1 MRKQLAFLTFA
12 IMLVLFQSL
21 GACAQSKVKVACVGN
36 SITEGAGLKQ
46 TYPEELEELL
56 GDQFEVKNYGVSG
69 RTLLKKGDFPYW
81 NEDKYKQVLAWNPDI
96 VVIKLGTNDTKPQNW
111 QYKENFVRDYV
122 DLVKSFQN
130 LPSKP
135 QVYLAYPVPVFEDKW
150 GINEKAVKNEVLPAV
165 KKIARKTKA
174 KTIDL
179 YTPFLGK
186 AELTYDGI
194 HPNDAGAAL
203 IAQEVYKAIK
213 SAKAAVVN

>member
-1 MRKQLAFLTFA
+1 MRKQITFLTFA
-12 IMLVLFQSL
+12 IVLVLLQSL
-21 GACAQSKVKVACVGN
+21 GAYAQLKVKVACVGN

-56 GDQFEVKNYGVSG
+56 GDQYEVKNFGVSG

-81 NEDKYKQVLAWNPDI
+81 NEDKYNQVLAWNPDI

-111 QYKENFVRDYV
+111 KYKKDFVKDYV
-122 DLVKSFQN
+122 ALVKSFQC
-130 LPSKP
+130 LPSRP

-213 SAKAAVVN
+213 SVEAAAVK

>member
-1 MRKQLAFLTFA
+1 MRKQIVFLTFA
-12 IMLVLFQSL
+12 VMLVLFQSL

-46 TYPEELEELL
+46 TYPEVLEELL

-81 NEDKYKQVLAWNPDI
+81 NEDKYNKVLAWNPDI

-111 QYKENFVRDYV
+111 QYKEDFVKDYV
-122 DLVKSFQN
+122 ALVESFQN

-150 GINEKAVKNEVLPAV
+150 GINEKAVTNEILPAV
-165 KKIARKTKA
+165 RKIARKTKV

-186 AELTYDGI
+186 AELTHDGI

-213 SAKAAVVN
+213 PAKAAEAK